1 MSQNMYKNLA
11 IVLGVIIVILGVLY
25 FMQADEP
32 AADSLGDAAQKVE
45 ECSNRLTLWNET
57 YGGDQES
64 EMARAE
70 LELILTDCSE
80 YIGEAQ

>member
-1 MSQNMYKNLA
+1 MSQKMYKNLA
-11 IVLGVIIVILGVLY
+11 IVLGVIIVILGIMY
-25 FMQADEP
+25 FMQTNEP
-32 AADSLGDAAQKVE
+32 ATDSVEDAVKKVE